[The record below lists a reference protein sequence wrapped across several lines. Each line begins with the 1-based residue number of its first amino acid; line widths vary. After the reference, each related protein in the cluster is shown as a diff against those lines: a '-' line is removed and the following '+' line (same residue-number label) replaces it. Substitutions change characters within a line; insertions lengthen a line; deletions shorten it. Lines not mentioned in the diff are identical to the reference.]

1 MNEASCI
8 SCWVKRCRFRLSG
21 NALSAI
27 GPVQDVRQYP
37 LNDRSL
43 GVKRTG
49 LAQCKFF
56 PFWAMCSVLTH
67 SKARPLLRTAHAI
80 RAWRAQ
86 SPIRCGAIVSW
97 RLRSRFV
104 AIALPTL
111 DPDQHDPRGLHEQ
124 RAQVAIAAL
133 IFCRGSCGRGSKSAS
148 VVNHRNKYGMSDM
161 RRVKL
166 VALHSDFDRLGP
178 AVRLAP
184 AGVSDQ

>member
-8 SCWVKRCRFRLSG
+8 SCWVKRCRFRFSG

-56 PFWAMCSVLTH
+56 AFWAHVFRLDALEGAEPPTRSGRSERNRQYVVV
-67 SKARPLLRTAHAI
+67 
-80 RAWRAQ
+80 Q
-86 SPIRCGAIVSW
+86 SFLGGFDP
-97 RLRSRFV
+97 RFE

-166 VALHSDFDRLGP
+166 VETNLR
-178 AVRLAP
+178 
-184 AGVSDQ
+184 